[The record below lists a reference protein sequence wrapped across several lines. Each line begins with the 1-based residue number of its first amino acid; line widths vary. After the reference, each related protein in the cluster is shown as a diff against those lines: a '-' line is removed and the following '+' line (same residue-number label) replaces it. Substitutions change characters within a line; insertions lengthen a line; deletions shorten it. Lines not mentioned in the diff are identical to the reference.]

1 MAKTNPTLGDHP
13 DMLDDEQK
21 AVALNR
27 ILDAWDAALG
37 EGCDPDQI
45 ATAAI
50 FAALTDM
57 IDAYG
62 EEAVAEMAE
71 HLPARIRR
79 GEFSM
84 RDAETH

>member
-1 MAKTNPTLGDHP
+1 MARSIRPIASDNG
-13 DMLDDEQK
+13 MQDDEQK
-21 AVALNR
+21 ALALDR
-27 ILDAWDAALG
+27 ILDAWDDALG
-37 EGCDPDQI
+37 EGCEPDQI

-62 EEAVAEMAE
+62 EELVAEMAE
-71 HLPARIRR
+71 SLPARIRR

-84 RDAETH
+84 RDVDAH